1 MCGET
6 GWYHESCCKASQYL
20 KAIRELP
27 IRSLINVPDD
37 VLNAQFNDLVCRIE
51 SLVPTNTNVQN
62 IDSKDIIKSLIKES
76 TECYKGIEMLVQAI
90 CCASVKVSV
99 ESVIESL
106 ISVYEFHIDKLRT
119 VKEDTSEAEIKTAIN
134 GPTIAHCDRI
144 VKQAMDQY
152 WMVKTKKNT
161 WHFVRTTNIRDHSQY
176 NVSKVVDKVSN
187 ETSKFPFMDA

>member
-1 MCGET
+1 MKQNGT
-6 GWYHESCCKASQYL
+6 TKVVASKASQYL

-76 TECYKGIEMLVQAI
+76 TECYKGIERLVPTI

-106 ISVYEFHIDKLRT
+106 ISVYEFHFDKLRT
-119 VKEDTSEAEIKTAIN
+119 VKEDTSEAEMEIAIN
-134 GPTIAHCDRI
+134 GPTIAQCDRI
-144 VKQAMDQY
+144 VNKQ
-152 WMVKTKKNT
+152 WINT
-161 WHFVRTTNIRDHSQY
+161 G
-176 NVSKVVDKVSN
+176 
-187 ETSKFPFMDA
+187 